1 MSSELERRLEAM
13 LADAPEPDAGAGEKA
28 LHRALRAL
36 HPVPTPRRG
45 LRTAVLAFATAVVL
59 LVIAAGSLG
68 AAGAL
73 HISIGTKKQP
83 ATMPLTLPRGAN
95 GIAAIVDGRLSVVIK
110 GGVRLQGLRVTA
122 AALSPHA
129 RFVAAGIRHSLVAI
143 APDGSRPWSHTVGGR
158 VVAIAWAPDGL
169 RIAYVVHAGRHF
181 VLHIVW
187 GNGTHDAEIDRQV
200 RAVQPSWR
208 ADSLAFA
215 YVGAGGKAV
224 VYDLAHASRT
234 VVARSTGPGA
244 VTQLAF
250 APSGDG
256 LAIAGSSGVA
266 TRRVCRLPVFPKPP
280 VAWVGWLGSSLLVA
294 HGGRRTALDSLS
306 CGGGFGSSNFGGAI
320 VAFDARGPRVAVA
333 VAGEANTLIL
343 AGNSPLSSR
352 LRTVARLPRG
362 THVTELAVG

>member
-1 MSSELERRLEAM
+1 MSSELEQRLEAM
-13 LADAPEPDAGAGEKA
+13 LADAPEPEAGAGEEA

-36 HPVPTPRRG
+36 HPVAAPRRG
-45 LRTAVLAFATAVVL
+45 LRAAVLAFAAAVVL

-73 HISIGTKKQP
+73 HISIGTKNQP

-95 GIAAIVDGRLSVVIK
+95 GILAIVDGRLSVVIK
-110 GGVRLQGLRVTA
+110 GGVRLQGLKVTA

-129 RFVAAGIRHSLVAI
+129 RFVAAGIGHSLVAI
-143 APDGSRPWSHTVGGR
+143 APDGRRPWTHHLGGK
-158 VVAIAWAPDGL
+158 VVDIAWAPDGL
-169 RIAYVVHAGRHF
+169 RIAYVVQTGRRF
-181 VLHIVW
+181 ALHVVW
-187 GNGTHDAEIDRQV
+187 GNGTHDAAVDRRV
-200 RAVQPSWR
+200 RAVRPSWR

-234 VVARSTGPGA
+234 VVARSTGIGA

-250 APSGDG
+250 APSGRG
-256 LAIAGSSGVA
+256 LAIAGRSGLA
-266 TRRVCRLPVFPKPP
+266 TRGVCRLPAFPKRP

-294 HGGRRTALDSLS
+294 HGERRTALDSLS
-306 CGGGFGSSNFGGAI
+306 CGGGFGSSTYGGPI
-320 VAFDARGPRVAVA
+320 VAFDARGPGVAVA
-333 VAGEANTLIL
+333 VAGGENVRLL
-343 AGNSPLSSR
+343 VGNSSVFQ

-362 THVTELAVG
+362 ARVTELTVG